1 MPTVNVKYRQVM
13 MAEWDGD
20 IYVPGDIAKDGYW
33 AIRAYVTKL
42 VSDDAWEHG
51 EVFFEPVITLKLD

>member
-20 IYVPGDIAKDGYW
+20 VDVSDDIANRGYKV
-33 AIRAYVTKL
+33 IKAYVAKL
-42 VSDDAWEHG
+42 VADDAWEHG